1 MRTGDEA
8 RAVARLTDT
17 IESKEARA
25 VLVRCLSGDLA
36 PAAAL
41 AQLLHVTGD
50 AAVVREVVDEVTR
63 NAARASRAGDRLLQD
78 RVDELTQV
86 VLDPELGVDRLD
98 DLERR
103 ARTSEGSDLP

>member
-8 RAVARLTDT
+8 HAVARLTH
-17 IESKEARA
+17 SVAPKEARA

-41 AQLLHVTGD
+41 AQLLHVTGSA
-50 AAVVREVVDEVTR
+50 AAVRDVVDEVTR
-63 NAARASRAGDRLLQD
+63 NAAKASRTGDRLLQD

-86 VLDPELGVDRLD
+86 VLDPEFGVDRLD
-98 DLERR
+98 ALQRR
-103 ARTSEGSDLP
+103 ARGG

>member
-8 RAVARLTDT
+8 HAVARLTD
-17 IESKEARA
+17 SVAPKEARA
-25 VLVRCLSGDLA
+25 VLVRCLSGELA

-41 AQLLHVTGD
+41 AQLLHVTGSA
-50 AAVVREVVDEVTR
+50 AAVRDVVDEVTR
-63 NAARASRAGDRLLQD
+63 NAANASRTGDRLLQD

-98 DLERR
+98 ALQRR
-103 ARTSEGSDLP
+103 ARGD

>member
-8 RAVARLTDT
+8 QAIDRLTG
-17 IESKEARA
+17 SVNPREARA
-25 VLVRCLSGDLA
+25 VLARCLSGDLA

-41 AQLLHVTGD
+41 AQLLHVTGS
-50 AAVVREVVDEVTR
+50 ASAVRDVVDEVTR
-63 NAARASRAGDRLLQD
+63 NAAIASRAGDRLLQD

-98 DLERR
+98 ALQRR
-103 ARTSEGSDLP
+103 ARGD